1 MTRGL
6 GVALFLLAVAP
17 AAAPAQD
24 TTAVLPSV
32 TLPPALD
39 RVLRDYERAWM
50 ARDAQALAA
59 LFTTDGFVLRPGHPP
74 VRGRDEIARAYAGA
88 GGPLALR
95 AMGYAV
101 GDTVGYII
109 GGFAG
114 RAGDPDAGKFVLA
127 VRRDASGRWLIAADM
142 DNGNSRR

>member
-1 MTRGL
+1 MRGL
-6 GVALFLLAVAP
+6 GAALLMLAVAP

-24 TTAVLPSV
+24 TTAALPSV

-39 RVLRDYERAWM
+39 RVLRDYERAWT

-74 VRGRDEIARAYAGA
+74 VRGRDGIARAYAGA
-88 GGPLALR
+88 GGPLSLR
-95 AMGYAV
+95 AMAFAV

-109 GGFAG
+109 GGYSG
-114 RAGDPDAGKFVLA
+114 RPGAPDDGKFVLA

>member
-1 MTRGL
+1 MRRL
-6 GVALFLLAVAP
+6 GVALLLLAVAP
-17 AAAPAQD
+17 APARAQD
-24 TTAVLPSV
+24 TAAAPLPSV

-39 RVLRDYERAWM
+39 RVLRDYERAWT

-101 GDTVGYII
+101 SDTVGYII
-109 GGFAG
+109 GAFAG